1 MGLLWKHE
9 LLRLLE
15 VISHL
20 VNYFDQSWVLDLPLF
35 VILFLEQL
43 CFLLVK
49 DSLAVCVF
57 ELGSLSEQ
65 ECFLETGSALFSLV
79 LELAVQSVVDH
90 VSLMDGE
97 LTSHFYEVAD
107 SLVEVGE
114 LRNFC
119 LLKDGFLQV
128 VEFCAETEIL
138 MGKPLRSCFD
148 SFASFR
154 NLSINSLVVVV
165 ESFKAIAE
173 HLGHI

>member
-1 MGLLWKHE
+1 LHLLRLLWKHE
-9 LLRLLE
+9 LFGFFE
-15 VISHL
+15 VISDL
-20 VNYFDQSWVLDLPLF
+20 VDFFDESWVLNLPLF
-35 VILFLEQL
+35 IVLFLEQL

-49 DSLAVCVF
+49 DSLAVYVF
-57 ELGSLSEQ
+57 ELCSLSKQ
-65 ECFLETGSALFSLV
+65 ECFLEAGSALLSLV

-90 VSLMDGE
+90 VALMDGE

-128 VEFCAETEIL
+128 VEFCAKTEIL

-148 SFASFR
+148 SFASF
-154 NLSINSLVVVV
+154 
-165 ESFKAIAE
+165 
-173 HLGHI
+173 

>member
-1 MGLLWKHE
+1 MY
-9 LLRLLE
+9 LLRLLWE
-15 VISHL
+15 HELFGLLKVVPDL
-20 VNYFDQSWVLDLPLF
+20 VDFFDESWVLDLPLF
-35 VILFLEQL
+35 IVLFLEQL

-49 DSLAVCVF
+49 DSLAVHVF
-57 ELGSLSEQ
+57 QLCSLGEQ
-65 ECFLETGSALFSLV
+65 ECFLEAGSALFSLV

-90 VSLMDGE
+90 VALMDGE

-138 MGKPLRSCFD
+138 MGKPLGSCFD
-148 SFASFR
+148 SFASF
-154 NLSINSLVVVV
+154 
-165 ESFKAIAE
+165 
-173 HLGHI
+173 

>member
-1 MGLLWKHE
+1 MRLLWKHE
-9 LLRLLE
+9 LFGLFE

-20 VNYFDQSWVLDLPLF
+20 VDFFDKSWVLNLPLF

-49 DSLAVCVF
+49 DSLAVYVF
-57 ELGSLSEQ
+57 QLCSLSKQ
-65 ECFLETGSALFSLV
+65 ECFLEAGSALLSLV
-79 LELAVQSVVDH
+79 LELTVQRVVDH
-90 VSLMDGE
+90 VALMHGE

-128 VEFCAETEIL
+128 VEFCAKTEIL
-138 MGKPLRSCFD
+138 MGKPLGSCFD
-148 SFASFR
+148 GFASF
-154 NLSINSLVVVV
+154 
-165 ESFKAIAE
+165 
-173 HLGHI
+173 